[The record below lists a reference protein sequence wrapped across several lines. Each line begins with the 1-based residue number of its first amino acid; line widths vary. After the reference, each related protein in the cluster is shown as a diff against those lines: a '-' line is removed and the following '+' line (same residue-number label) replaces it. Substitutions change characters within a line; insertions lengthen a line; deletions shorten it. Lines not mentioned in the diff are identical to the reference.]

1 MSSNPPDLTV
11 PKPAASARR
20 IDKSWFYRQS
30 RMLHAYLSAFAFIAL
45 MFFSLSGLLLNH
57 PDWFKGK
64 NKAVDSTFHL
74 SPAELAEAQRSD
86 DPARALGAIVASHV
100 PLKGEFKS
108 GEIIDGEAQIRF
120 EGVSGK
126 SDLLVTLADGQVEA
140 TVERA
145 TVTTMLHDLHRG
157 KNSGKA
163 WFWIIDITAVLV
175 LALSVLGY
183 VLFFTLRFRLATS
196 LKLTGVS
203 LGVLAL
209 ILLVFVP

>member
-1 MSSNPPDLTV
+1 MSSNPPDTHMH
-11 PKPAASARR
+11 KPVASARR
-20 IDKSWFYRQS
+20 FDKSWFYRQS

-64 NKAVDSTFHL
+64 NKAVDNNFKL
-74 SPAELAEAQRSD
+74 SAAELAEAQKSD
-86 DPARALGAIVASHV
+86 DHARALAAIVASHI

-126 SDLLVTLADGQVEA
+126 SDLLVTLADGQVDA

-157 KNSGKA
+157 KNSGRA
-163 WFWIIDITAVLV
+163 WFWIIDISAILV
-175 LALSVLGY
+175 LLLSILGY

-196 LKLTGVS
+196 LKLTAVS
-203 LGVLAL
+203 LGLLGLV
-209 ILLVFVP
+209 LLVFVP